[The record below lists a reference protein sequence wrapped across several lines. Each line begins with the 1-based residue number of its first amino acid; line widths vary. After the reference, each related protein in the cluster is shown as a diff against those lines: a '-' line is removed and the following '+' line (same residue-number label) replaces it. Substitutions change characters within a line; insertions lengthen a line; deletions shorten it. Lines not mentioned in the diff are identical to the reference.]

1 MKHWTRIC
9 ALTIPM
15 AFVFPGTGLAE
26 NSMPAAQ
33 ETAVVQKYCGS
44 CHSDALMY
52 GGLTVQHFDPAHVD
66 PTLAAM
72 LLSKITNGHTPKD
85 VSAAESAQ
93 VLKMMKA
100 SAMGAGGIGVPD
112 EPTQLAFSKA
122 LAQQAKG
129 AYGWNVIRNGNVD
142 GKSRELI
149 ASILREKPAV
159 APEPEGTTDSYRLIV
174 TCRPADRVG
183 EIKVAWANAAPKEG
197 QIMSVAVDSAPA
209 VQYRVE
215 GGRAQGNGNGGP
227 GATVLKVP
235 LPRHALTIS
244 SLFSE
249 GNVVFPFDELSAESK
264 RDFRACFPSS

>member
-1 MKHWTRIC
+1 M
-9 ALTIPM
+9 
-15 AFVFPGTGLAE
+15 
-26 NSMPAAQ
+26 
-33 ETAVVQKYCGS
+33 QKYCGS

-112 EPTQLAFSKA
+112 EPTHLAFSKA
-122 LAQQAKG
+122 LAQHAKG
-129 AYGWNVIRNGNVD
+129 AYEWNVVRAGRVD
-142 GKSRELI
+142 SKNPELI
-149 ASILREKPAV
+149 ASILREKPA
-159 APEPEGTTDSYRLIV
+159 APPEPEGTTDSYQLIV

-183 EIKVAWANAAPKEG
+183 DIKVAWANAAPREG
-197 QIMSVAVDSAPA
+197 QLMSVAVDSAPA
-209 VQYRVE
+209 VQYRIE

-235 LPRHALTIS
+235 LPERTLTIS

-249 GNVVFPFDELSAESK
+249 GKIVFPFDELSAEA
-264 RDFRACFPSS
+264 RRELLACFASA